1 MSVTSINTV
10 MNPKGKVSLVS
21 TIDSATRDAIRNVN
35 TGAIDTLPATDGLV
49 PGVPHRQLGMTLV
62 EILVVLAII
71 ASLAA
76 VIYPAVVDSLKKSQ
90 AAMIAQRLD
99 VVQKAKVQYEL
110 DQQTS
115 SNPLPASDVQVQFNQ
130 IQPYL
135 TKFGVQIQAAAD
147 LNQGTGG
154 TINLGTWG
162 SNPYFVPSASGA
174 SSNEYINK
182 YGIPTGPL
190 SGQTSVTN

>member
-1 MSVTSINTV
+1 MTD
-10 MNPKGKVSLVS
+10 MCLQGK
-21 TIDSATRDAIRNVN
+21 
-35 TGAIDTLPATDGLV
+35 LPVVQQGNQRRLQH
-49 PGVPHRQLGMTLV
+49 GQHGMTLV

-76 VIYPAVVDSLKKSQ
+76 IIYPAVVDSLKKSQ

-99 VVQKAKVQYEL
+99 AVQKAKVQYQL

-115 SNPLPASDVQVQFNQ
+115 SDPLPPDTSQVQIGQ
-130 IQPYL
+130 IAQYL
-135 TKFGVQIQAAAD
+135 TKFGVQISGASD

-154 TINLGTWG
+154 AIDLGEWG
-162 SNPYFVPSASGA
+162 SNPYFVPSGA
-174 SSNEYINK
+174 SSNEYIAK

-190 SGQTSVTN
+190 PQGTPGPN